1 MASGPITSWKIEA
14 EKVKTVTGFLFLG
27 SKITVDGDYGHEIK
41 RHLLV
46 GRKAMAKPRQHIKKQ
61 RQHFADKSLYSQ
73 SYNH

>member
-1 MASGPITSWKIEA
+1 MASGPITSWKVEG
-14 EKVKTVTGFLFLG
+14 EKVKTVTSFLCLG

-46 GRKAMAKPRQHIKKQ
+46 GRKDMAKPRQPIKKQ
-61 RQHFADKSLYSQ
+61 RYHFADKSLYSQ